1 MENSRTFDKFE
12 LAKHGTPV
20 PGRDDI
26 IKIDEHRYVI
36 TSNPYNVIINTSR
49 AVKTKE
55 ENKPI
60 LDFLGKVMFDALL
73 KQEVRRRGL
82 DPDEVVWVD

>member
-1 MENSRTFDKFE
+1 MAIIDKFE

-20 PGRDDI
+20 PGREDI
-26 IKIDEHRYVI
+26 VKIGEDQYVI

-55 ENKPI
+55 ENKPMI
-60 LDFLGKVMFDALL
+60 DFLSKFVVQELI
-73 KQEVRRRGL
+73 KQELVKRGE
-82 DPDEVVWVD
+82 DPADYF